1 MAILEDIINRNKG
14 AQSLLT
20 NDELQEQ
27 AQTTPA
33 VVASMPEVQTE
44 SKQDNVEAAKSESLP
59 EVKFANKP
67 TGLSDSEYEHLLKYN
82 TPEQIASYTAPF
94 DPTKENYLQR
104 LYKSSTP
111 QPVAPD
117 EKKIRNAQLAASIG
131 DGIGILSQMFSA
143 GKGAYMKERDY
154 KQSAS
159 SQVEGRAKEL
169 QDRYLQQSTQ
179 YSSGL
184 FNARL
189 KDFQK
194 ALEDYNNGRKG
205 IQDVLA
211 AKRKLDWDIQE
222 AKVKQANEDR
232 KYGLDVLK
240 AENTAKNIDSQ
251 IAQREAYVKQGWS
264 RVADSRN
271 RTSAYIKKI
280 SSPGN
285 GKGEYQ
291 MIFEASPND
300 KEAQTD
306 QFGNKVRV
314 YNMTKG
320 EANSYARAA
329 KADPSFFER
338 HPHLVLSRPDM
349 SGAGKTTYAKDDEIA
364 AVYAK
369 EMYEK
374 EYKASTPNLPKTS
387 LTPSRVNINVPGW
400 NNGLE
405 VMNQDQIEDPEEI
418 EDDDEF
424 PIL

>member
-27 AQTTPA
+27 AQKTPA

-44 SKQDNVEAAKSESLP
+44 SKQDNVEVAKSESLP

-205 IQDVLA
+205 IQSVLA
-211 AKRKLDWDIQE
+211 SKQKLDQSQAQFDYKQKYAYSKLEQE
-222 AKVKQANEDR
+222 QANKEKD
-232 KYGLDVLK
+232 LELK
-240 AENTAKNIDSQ
+240 AKNQESLDRHRKAI
-251 IAQREAYVKQGWS
+251 EAQGWS

-271 RTSAYIKKI
+271 RTSAYVKNLTIGGK
-280 SSPGN
+280 N
-285 GKGEYQ
+285 GYQ
-291 MIFEASPND
+291 MMFEASPND

-320 EANSYARAA
+320 EIDAAARRAMS
-329 KADPSFFER
+329 DPQFMNN
-338 HPHLVLSRPDM
+338 HPELIIQKPDM
-349 SGAGKTTYAKDDEIA
+349 FNKGQIKYKPANDIA
-364 AVYAK
+364 AAYLK
-369 EMYEK
+369 EQYEDMHQQ
-374 EYKASTPNLPKTS
+374 APQSVSIPNPQWGANAWTPSTP
-387 LTPSRVNINVPGW
+387 
-400 NNGLE
+400 
-405 VMNQDQIEDPEEI
+405 EI
-418 EDDDEF
+418 EEEEVEAPDEWDAF
-424 PIL
+424 QISNF